1 MISAALVLAT
11 LTTLSN
17 ATLPGSPSGTEE
29 IVFQCIQKCAT
40 TYTPAS
46 KELQA
51 CVQQCNLLNK
61 P

>member
-1 MISAALVLAT
+1 MISAAIVLAT
-11 LTTLSN
+11 LTTLSS
-17 ATLPGSPSGTEE
+17 ATLPGTPSGTEE